1 MDTLSS
7 AIKIYPGDPEVFF
20 LLASAKHKLSSSAY
34 DQRADEIF
42 ADLLSSALDDVAN
55 AIKLAPN
62 FADAYILRSELYCA
76 KNWQFEQA
84 IDDLNK
90 ALQIAPGNM
99 LALLKLAQLY
109 CQVGQLEDSAR
120 VLDLATEFPAS
131 CAEIARMRL
140 ELNSR
145 LGRSTECL
153 LDLDFLISKMSGT
166 AELYFDR
173 AKVHHDMNNCAAALA
188 DIDSACGLSAEWKV
202 LRSEFH
208 LLHYQFDLAEKDLL
222 EISKGDDIYSKRI
235 AQSKL
240 VGLYAGLRRFDKALE
255 LVNLMVK
262 DAAPGFLIQC
272 LVART
277 FICLQLGQS
286 DSALQDCNH
295 ALRLIEESYGDSDPV
310 SIIRLRGDT
319 ASVLTRRGAVY
330 ARMQNLGAAESDF
343 RRAYE
348 LALSAHEY
356 EALGKLG
363 ESVMESGLWHFA
375 LEIFS
380 SIIDAIPASDKAYM
394 GRARTFE
401 SIGKIDEAIKD
412 YSASLS
418 LNPARY
424 PQVRRLSSIDLS
436 NLVPASSSLVVS
448 SSHLSPEQFEA
459 FDEAKLFR
467 L

>member
-1 MDTLSS
+1 M
-7 AIKIYPGDPEVFF
+7 YPADPEVSF
-20 LLASAKHKLSSSAY
+20 LLASAKHKLSTSAY
-34 DQRADEIF
+34 DQRAYELF
-42 ADLLSSALDDVAN
+42 AELLSSALDDVAH

-62 FADAYILRSELYCA
+62 FADAYLLRSELYCA
-76 KNWQFEQA
+76 KNLHFEA
-84 IDDLNK
+84 IDDLK
-90 ALQIAPGNM
+90 EALQIAPGTT
-99 LALLKLAQLY
+99 LVLLKLAQLY
-109 CQVGQLEDSAR
+109 CQVGQLEDSER
-120 VLDLATEFPAS
+120 VLDLATEFPPS

-145 LGRSTECL
+145 LGRSRECI
-153 LDLDFLISKMSGT
+153 LDLDFLISNMAGP

-173 AKVHHDMNNCAAALA
+173 AKLHHEMNNCAAALA
-188 DIDSACGLSAEWKV
+188 DINSACALSDEWKV

-222 EISKGDDIYSKRI
+222 EVSEGDDSYCNLTAK
-235 AQSKL
+235 SKL
-240 VGLYAGLRRFDKALE
+240 VGLYAGLGRFDKALE
-255 LVNLMVK
+255 LVNRMVE
-262 DAAPGFLIQC
+262 DAPPSFLTQC

-277 FICLQLGQS
+277 FICQQLGQT
-286 DSALQDCNH
+286 DRALKDCNH
-295 ALRLIEESYGDSDPV
+295 ALGLIEESSGDRDASV
-310 SIIRLRGDT
+310 SNIRLRGDT

-330 ARMQNLGAAESDF
+330 AKMQSLEAAESDF

-380 SIIDAIPASDKAYM
+380 RIIDAIPESDKAYM

-401 SIGKIDEAIKD
+401 SIGKVDEAIRD
-412 YSASLS
+412 YSACLS

-424 PQVRRLSSIDLS
+424 SQVKRLSSIDLS
-436 NLVPASSSLVVS
+436 DVVPASSNLVVS

-459 FDEAKLFR
+459 FDEARLFR